1 VKMGKKKLCIKVD
14 LSLDFLEDG
23 ECLQVLE
30 VEEEDKKLRWFDKEG
45 KVNEY
50 IRMVV
55 KYDSEG

>member
-1 VKMGKKKLCIKVD
+1 
-14 LSLDFLEDG
+14 LDFLEDG

-30 VEEEDKKLRWFDKEG
+30 VEEEDKKLKWFDKDG